1 MKRME
6 EAERLTKDKEKQAAK
21 TSTEKSSSRS
31 KKGTSHTWYI

>member
-1 MKRME
+1 MERME

-21 TSTEKSSSRS
+21 TSSSSRS